1 MGSAFKAACSIVNAI
16 SELGFRNR
24 GAKVNPSYYVLRKTV
39 APAILVEC
47 CFCDSPEDAQKY
59 NAESVATA
67 IVKGLTGQ
75 VISSPQQQPV
85 FSQVSS
91 KKSIDEIAREVING
105 RWGNGEK
112 RKQALLSAGYD
123 YGSVQARVNQI
134 LGHGDSGPSAPSYDL
149 LDLVRKTINGQFG
162 NGTARRAALGSRYD
176 EVQRQVNLN
185 ISHKTVNNPR
195 IY

>member
-16 SELGFRNR
+16 SELGFQNR
-24 GAKVNPSYYVLRKTV
+24 GAKVNPNYYVLRKTV

-59 NAESVATA
+59 NAESMATA

-75 VISSPQQQPV
+75 VVSSPQQPV
-85 FSQVSS
+85 SSQVSS

-105 RWGNGEK
+105 RWDNGEK
-112 RKQALLSAGYD
+112 RKQALFAAGYD
-123 YGSVQARVNQI
+123 YDAVQARVNQI
-134 LGHGDSGPSAPSYDL
+134 LGHGASGPSAPSYDL
-149 LDLVRKTINGQFG
+149 LDLVRKTLNGRFG
-162 NGTARRAALGSRYD
+162 NGAARREALGSRYD

-185 ISHKTVNNPR
+185 ASHKTVNNPR